1 MLMKKL
7 LLGMTLTLAL
17 NLPQMSQAGI
27 ITLNFNQSG
36 CESAI
41 GGPGASAA
49 CSQIKTE
56 LDSAINQDLPDT
68 KFDDYAGGISNA
80 MGVAGAGTTDYSDK
94 FEYFVIKPSFGLGIA
109 ADDISSPETSGGAGF
124 SGNLVFGLN
133 MNLLPVD
140 KIGPIEMKKLDVFVN
155 IFSYD
160 LDLDA
165 GDGAFAGDIGSFGI
179 HARYH
184 LMEGSDFFLGEWGG
198 VFLHTGFQRTTMD
211 LSFSTPIDIGADID
225 VSGETATVNNANVAF
240 GMKSAITTI
249 PIEASTYLRFLY
261 VFTAFGGLG
270 MDIITGSTDVNLDSS
285 GDLVLTSQSNASLG
299 DISLDE
305 NSSGDPN
312 SFGLRAF
319 AGLQFNLPFLR
330 LYGQFQKPLGQDAV
344 GTNFGMK
351 ILW

>member
-7 LLGMTLTLAL
+7 LLGMALTLSL
-17 NLPQMSQAGI
+17 TLPQMSQAGI
-27 ITLNFNQSG
+27 ITLNFDQDSCVG
-36 CESAI
+36 SVGDATL
-41 GGPGASAA
+41 

-56 LDSAINQDLPDT
+56 LDNEINNVLPDANNI
-68 KFDDYAGGISNA
+68 DDFSSGISNA
-80 MGVAGAGTTDYSDK
+80 MGVAGAGSTDYSDK
-94 FEYFVIKPSFGLGIA
+94 FEYFVVKPSFGLGIA
-109 ADDISSPETSGGAGF
+109 AEDLSSPESAGGVGF

-140 KIGPIEMKKLDVFVN
+140 KIGPIDMDKLDVFVN
-155 IFSYD
+155 IFSYN
-160 LDLDA
+160 LDRDV
-165 GDGAFAGDIGSFGI
+165 GDVTFAGDIGSFGI

-184 LMEGSDFFLGEWGG
+184 LMEGSEFFLGEWGG

-211 LSFSTPIDIGADID
+211 LNFSKPIKLGEPVTVGSGPTA
-225 VSGETATVNNANVAF
+225 VSANVKNTNVTI
-240 GMKSAITTI
+240 GMESAITTI

-270 MDIITGSTDVNLDSS
+270 MDITSGSTDVKLDPS
-285 GDLVLTSQSNASLG
+285 GELVLTADDTTLG
-299 DISLDE
+299 EINGST
-305 NSSGDPN
+305 SSGDPN

-319 AGLQFNLPFLR
+319 AGLQLNLPFLR

-344 GTNFGMK
+344 GTNIGMK